1 MPGGVGGFLS
11 ISVSQ
16 LPHSRRGGGRLSPL
30 SWPAEG
36 GSPPTPGVDGTA
48 LGATSLEGLSGGA
61 PAFGGSSQESSC
73 QAASFQQI

>member
-1 MPGGVGGFLS
+1 MGFSAFLCLSFLIHGEGEAGSPPSPGL
-11 ISVSQ
+11 
-16 LPHSRRGGGRLSPL
+16 LRGGP
-30 SWPAEG
+30 
-36 GSPPTPGVDGTA
+36 PPTPGVDGTA